1 MARHLRLEYEGAI
14 YHITS
19 RGNERSDIFRDG
31 GDKQKFLK
39 KLEELVEVHHVRV
52 YAYVVMTNHY
62 HLLVETPRGNISRF
76 MQQLNTSYTMYYN
89 VKHDR
94 VGHVFSG
101 RYKAKVVC
109 GDEYLLALTRYIH
122 LNPVKVGRM
131 KGCSVAEKE
140 QCLRAYRW
148 SSHRGY
154 AGLGQP
160 EKWVD
165 QVPLGEIAGR
175 YAADRREGYR
185 LLVERGLQED
195 DEDLKEVLGRSSKA
209 VGGWKF
215 CRQVEQLYRKQV
227 QEQRSGT
234 DATMRR
240 IEVGRDPEELLGR
253 IVAEFGVDPE
263 SLRRR
268 RNVED
273 ARLVAARLLKDQTAL
288 SAREV
293 GRRLGLADGSG
304 LGNLLAIAERR
315 LSANRK
321 LRRLVEKLSQIT

>member
-14 YHITS
+14 YHITA
-19 RGNERSDIFRDG
+19 RGNERSDIFRDD
-31 GDKQKFLK
+31 GDKKKFLEK
-39 KLEELVEVHHVRV
+39 VEELVEVHHVRV
-52 YAYVVMTNHY
+52 YAYVVMSNHY

-131 KGCSVAEKE
+131 KDCSVAEKT
-140 QCLRAYRW
+140 QCLREYRW

-165 QVPLGEIAGR
+165 QGPLGEMAGQ
-175 YAADRREGYR
+175 YAAERREGYR
-185 LLVERGLQED
+185 LVVESGVAED
-195 DEDLKEVLGRSSKA
+195 DEELKEVLGRSSKA

-215 CRQVEQLYRKQV
+215 CRQVEKLYRKQV

-234 DATMRR
+234 DVTMRR
-240 IEVGRDPEELLGR
+240 IEVGVDPEELLER
-253 IVAEFGVDPE
+253 VCAEFGVDPE

-268 RNVED
+268 RSVED

-315 LSANRK
+315 VSASRTV
-321 LRRLVEKLSQIT
+321 RRVLEKVSQLK

>member
-39 KLEELVEVHHVRV
+39 KLEELVEVHHVRI

-109 GDEYLLALTRYIH
+109 GDEYLQALTRYIH

-131 KGCSVAEKE
+131 KGYSVAEKE
-140 QCLRAYRW
+140 QCLREYRW

-165 QVPLGEIAGR
+165 QGPLGEMAGQ
-175 YAADRREGYR
+175 YAAERREGYR

-195 DEDLKEVLGRSSKA
+195 DEDLKEALGRSSKA

-240 IEVGRDPEELLGR
+240 IEVGVAPEELLGR
-253 IVAEFGVDPE
+253 VCAEFGVDPE

-268 RNVED
+268 RSVED